1 MRFSNCI
8 GLGIATIVTAI
19 IAVCA
24 PSTAQNTV
32 AQNAGDIINLF
43 GGIVQSTIAQ
53 ATQSEW
59 RKLSENEIACV
70 DQTLHQRGSSLQA
83 LIRQGITPFDARVA
97 DVRSTCRNQFAPQPS
112 QAMRTDAQ
120 TSKYGVDGLALG
132 GRVQFDSAAYREYEC
147 APSDQFAGFT
157 WCHKKRVEKEAR
169 GQFTS
174 SYSILHSAD
183 GTAFYISRSLEPAF
197 FTGNEASEEIERLSR
212 KHGAPPRI
220 IPMPQNSGVPY
231 GMIASWG
238 NVVLEPL
245 DTSSVNQLAAGRNVR
260 RGFLIDHIGN
270 FQRSAQL
277 GLPIYR
283 LSGGAG
289 YVYAAHYDQ
298 SGGGTLRFLTIDASA
313 ISSSSQ
319 IAQQPNST
327 PILDAQ
333 PSQAPNAA
341 PQSRKQGEFARLTE
355 IPASCIAAR
364 QLGPLTSGVDQMA
377 GREAQKPACQVIW
390 DCRKDLVLQARGAL
404 NYLKEHPPIAN
415 ALRDLG
421 FKRDGGPDSLFKDMA
436 DQLNNSSRYVGFVC
450 HYAQSQI
457 DATWVSLNPNSGQK
471 RTFDVFAAASQ
482 TLLNKIRS
490 DFKTEDAE
498 YSDLSAFNDRYAG
511 VERFDRAQVEYRQA
525 FEEDDVSRMVQASS
539 AILADLNK
547 ARARQQLLAQQSLQI
562 THDQETLSDLSSAF
576 DHEELSRFGSHN
588 PAMFTELSTDL
599 QREAQDAPAKRGDIT
614 SQLQIL
620 ETRLHGV
627 EDAVLG
633 ARSNKAKAEQ
643 TRLMIAQRENAAEEF
658 INAASREDLK
668 GAFVNEQFVQSANE
682 VKNRLSTLRST
693 ELWLIGDKKGE
704 IQAAMQQ
711 LEPLAQRM
719 AAAQFSVDFNKL
731 QERINTRGKNL
742 LDNPSSS
749 QFKELSDFLT
759 SLKQEKFPLTTEARK
774 AFAQNQSFLNS
785 LSATI
790 DGVMDQEEKRQ
801 ALARQMAALSP
812 EARTFIERHPE
823 YQAGRN
829 PSDAI
834 GILSLLYGADISLE
848 YCTEQAWFSEHRKPL
863 AEVRRRENL
872 IEAALGIQGVEAS
885 KIATLKTAMAANKDQ
900 IRYAIKYEDGGPLKA
915 CDSLVVSLSLSQPW

>member
-43 GGIVQSTIAQ
+43 GGIVRSTIAQ
-53 ATQSEW
+53 GTQGEW

-70 DQTLHQRGSSLQA
+70 DQALHQRGSSLQA
-83 LIRQGITPFDARVA
+83 IIRQGITPSDRRVA
-97 DVRSTCRNQFAPQPS
+97 DLRSNCQNQ
-112 QAMRTDAQ
+112 
-120 TSKYGVDGLALG
+120 
-132 GRVQFDSAAYREYEC
+132 
-147 APSDQFAGFT
+147 
-157 WCHKKRVEKEAR
+157 
-169 GQFTS
+169 
-174 SYSILHSAD
+174 
-183 GTAFYISRSLEPAF
+183 
-197 FTGNEASEEIERLSR
+197 
-212 KHGAPPRI
+212 
-220 IPMPQNSGVPY
+220 
-231 GMIASWG
+231 
-238 NVVLEPL
+238 
-245 DTSSVNQLAAGRNVR
+245 
-260 RGFLIDHIGN
+260 
-270 FQRSAQL
+270 SAQQRDDAEDQ
-277 GLPIYR
+277 PVDE
-283 LSGGAG
+283 GAE
-289 YVYAAHYDQ
+289 
-298 SGGGTLRFLTIDASA
+298 SA
-313 ISSSSQ
+313 Q
-319 IAQQPNST
+319 VAT
-327 PILDAQ
+327 
-333 PSQAPNAA
+333 

-355 IPASCIAAR
+355 IPASCQAAR
-364 QLGPLTSGVDQMA
+364 RLGPQPGSRVDQFA
-377 GREAQKPACQVIW
+377 GREAQNPACQVIW
-390 DCRKDLVLQARGAL
+390 DCRNDLFLQGRGAL
-404 NYLKEHPPIAN
+404 NYLKGHPPIAN
-415 ALRDLG
+415 ALRDPRST
-421 FKRDGGPDSLFKDMA
+421 RDGEPSGPSSLFKELA
-436 DQLNNSSRYVGFVC
+436 SRLNTQYGGFVC

-457 DATWVSLNPNSGQK
+457 DEMWVSLNPNSGQK

-511 VERFDRAQVEYRQA
+511 VERFDRSQAEYRQA
-525 FEEDDVSRMVQASS
+525 FEDDDVSRMIQASS

-547 ARARQQLLAQQSLQI
+547 ARARQQLLIRQSLQI
-562 THDQETLSDLSSAF
+562 TQDQETLSDLSSAF
-576 DHEELSRFGSHN
+576 DREELSRFGSHN

-614 SQLQIL
+614 AQLQIL

-812 EARTFIERHPE
+812 EARAFIERHPE
-823 YQAGRN
+823 YQAGKN
-829 PSDAI
+829 SDNAMAI
-834 GILSLLYGADISLE
+834 FTVLYAADVSLE

-872 IEAALGIQGVEAS
+872 IEVVLGIQGIEAT
-885 KIATLKTAMAANKDQ
+885 KIAELKAAWVAKAKDP
-900 IRYAIKYEDGGPLKA
+900 IRYAIKYEDGGAFKA
-915 CDSLVVSLSLSQPW
+915 CDSLVVSLSLNQPW